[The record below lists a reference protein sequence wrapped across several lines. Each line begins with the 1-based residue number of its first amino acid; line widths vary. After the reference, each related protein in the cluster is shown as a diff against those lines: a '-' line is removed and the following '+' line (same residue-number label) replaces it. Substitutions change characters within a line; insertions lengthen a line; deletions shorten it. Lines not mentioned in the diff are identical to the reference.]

1 MACSCLPKSHIIFQ
15 ITQGV
20 SAEGNDRYCSHSK
33 VFLIFFLNL
42 SRKGESKMFF
52 PSRICVL
59 DTKAMKKPSG
69 GVGKATAA
77 PAAPILMDT
86 SGLLCVWVAWSKTG
100 VPQCSVS
107 RNTTGLQEKNVSTWQ
122 QDIWKIDFH
131 FFLKSSDFINS
142 DDFQCV
148 KPFRL
153 QRLLSIIILNTQ

>member
-69 GVGKATAA
+69 LLWQEVLVRQQQHQQHQYWWTHLGFCVYELPDLKLGFLSALWAETQQDCKKKMSA
-77 PAAPILMDT
+77 PD
-86 SGLLCVWVAWSKTG
+86 SKTFEKLTSIFSWN
-100 VPQCSVS
+100 PLILLTLMISSVWS
-107 RNTTGLQEKNVSTWQ
+107 L
-122 QDIWKIDFH
+122 
-131 FFLKSSDFINS
+131 SDYR
-142 DDFQCV
+142 DC
-148 KPFRL
+148 
-153 QRLLSIIILNTQ
+153 